1 MKEAQT
7 VENPQGQG
15 QSAVER
21 FVKPIVI
28 TLCGST
34 RFIEHFAVMA
44 WELEK
49 QGAIVLGLHYL
60 PPSYFEGKYDGDGKL
75 VDHLAEYEGVAEHFD
90 NLHLRKIDMSDKVFV
105 LNVNG
110 YIGEST
116 EREIN
121 YAIKN
126 GKPISYLEEV

>member
-1 MKEAQT
+1 MSE
-7 VENPQGQG
+7 
-15 QSAVER
+15 
-21 FVKPIVI
+21 KPKII

-60 PPSYFEGKYDGDGKL
+60 PQSYFDGGDIIEN
-75 VDHLAEYEGVAEHFD
+75 HLAEHEGVCKHFD
-90 NLHLRKIDMSDKVFV
+90 ELHLRKIDLSDSIYV
-105 LNVNG
+105 LNVEG

-116 EREIN
+116 AREIK
-121 YAIKN
+121 YAEKL
-126 GKPISYLEEV
+126 GLPISYLEERL